1 MRYKKFGWHG
11 KGPMIIDSIL
21 KSIDRIPAFP
31 AIVQK
36 VRELLHDDD
45 YSVADLVNVIKYDQA
60 VAANILK
67 ISNSAYFGARQKIKT
82 IHEAVVYLGQQQL
95 VRAVQTAGVSKFYRK
110 GGIGYVSKSKDLWE
124 HSVAV
129 ALMSQILSRKIR
141 EREDPVLYTAALL
154 HDVGK
159 IIMGEYVHESFEQII
174 NRVKNS
180 KCSFL
185 EAEEDILGINHAD
198 LGGRI
203 AAHWNFPS
211 EIRDAIA
218 YHHRPDLLM
227 EKNKTNAWLVY
238 LSDQAC
244 LMMGIDGGIDALA
257 YKGLEDVMQYFNLR
271 AIDLEKS
278 FIILLDELEKARD
291 LIHIF

>member
-1 MRYKKFGWHG
+1 M
-11 KGPMIIDSIL
+11 MIDSIL
-21 KSIDRIPAFP
+21 KSIDKIPAFP
-31 AIVQK
+31 ATIQK
-36 VRELLHDDD
+36 VSELLHDDD
-45 YSVADLVNVIKYDQA
+45 YAVADVVNVIKYDQA

-67 ISNSAYFGARQKIKT
+67 ISNSAYFGARQQIKT

-95 VRAVQTAGVSKFYRK
+95 IRAVQTAGISKFYRK
-110 GGIGYVSKSKDLWE
+110 GGIGYVSQSRDLWE

-129 ALMSQILSRKIR
+129 ALMSQILSRKIQAK
-141 EREDPVLYTAALL
+141 EDPILYTAALL

-159 IIMGEYVHESFEQII
+159 IIMGEYVQGSFEKIM
-174 NRVKNS
+174 NRVKLGG
-180 KCSFL
+180 CSFL
-185 EAEEDILGINHAD
+185 EAEEDIIGINHAD

-203 AAHWNFPS
+203 AARWNFPS

-227 EKNKTNAWLVY
+227 EEDKTNAWIVY

-244 LMMGIDGGIDALA
+244 LMIGIDGGVDALA
-257 YKGLEDVMQYFNLR
+257 YKGLGDVMTYFSLR

-278 FIILLDELEKARD
+278 LIILTDELEKAKD
-291 LIHIF
+291 LRHIL